1 MKKEENVI
9 NYYMLCNS
17 LKDIIRT
24 GWIDWNVERSRV
36 ESIAEHIYGV
46 QQLAIAMYY
55 QYDYNIDL
63 YKVLVMLAIHET
75 EEIFIGDLTQFQITK
90 EEKNKIGHK
99 AVHKMFNK
107 IMPAENLEKLIL
119 EMDERKTNEAIFA
132 HQCDKLECDL
142 QAKIYGEEDCVDLNN
157 QDNNE
162 SSRDPRIK
170 GLLDTGMSFGE
181 MWLTFGENIYN
192 YDENFMNVSL
202 YAKQNKIIK
211 FRFTK

>member
-1 MKKEENVI
+1 MKKEENVV
-9 NYYMLCNS
+9 NYYMLCNK

-24 GWIDWNVERSRV
+24 GWLNWNVERNRV
-36 ESIAEHIYGV
+36 ESIAEHVYGV
-46 QQLAIAMYY
+46 QQLAIVMYY
-55 QYDYNIDL
+55 QYGYDIDL

-75 EEIFIGDLTQFQITK
+75 EEIFIGDLTQFEITK

-99 AVHKMFNK
+99 AVHEMFSN
-107 IMPAENLEKLIL
+107 IMPAIELEKLIL
-119 EMDERKTNEAIFA
+119 EMDERKTKEALFA

-142 QAKIYGEEDCVDLNN
+142 QAKIYDEENCVDLNN
-157 QDNNE
+157 RDSNE
-162 SSRDPRIK
+162 TSKDPRVK
-170 GLLDTGMSFGE
+170 KLLDSGMSFGE

-202 YAKQNKIIK
+202 YAKQNKITK